1 MSAFG
6 YTILSG
12 WLLGIGVDWKVLLYQ
27 PAMSPIKHLTTPPDL
42 LSESKL
48 DRDVP
53 ITNPSH
59 VPITNPSQMT
69 WDRLEQLLVI
79 ISGSAVLG
87 SAIAEQTPLGGI
99 NGAIIGVVLGTIW
112 GWYITHKSLHE

>member
-1 MSAFG
+1 
-6 YTILSG
+6 
-12 WLLGIGVDWKVLLYQ
+12 
-27 PAMSPIKHLTTPPDL
+27 MSPIKHLTTPLEDEYTTPLEDEYGVPL
-42 LSESKL
+42 NLGDL
-48 DRDVP
+48 DRD
-53 ITNPSH
+53 

>member
-1 MSAFG
+1 MLAKDSQDIKDSFKNLPEKQRKEL
-6 YTILSG
+6 LS
-12 WLLGIGVDWKVLLYQ
+12 
-27 PAMSPIKHLTTPPDL
+27 DL

-48 DRDVP
+48 DRD
-53 ITNPSH
+53 